1 MSSVLI
7 YVVSFI
13 LLFITPSVYAEET
26 TRVMT
31 LQQAQ
36 SLALMKNPGL
46 AAFSLEIR
54 AKEAQAVQAG
64 FLPNPEIGFTIENFG
79 GSRDL
84 RGFQGTETTIQ
95 IGQMVE
101 MGGKRLKRRYA
112 ATLERDLANWDYE
125 AKRADV
131 LSEVTKAFIEVL
143 TAQERLGLTEELV
156 SLSEQVFNTIS
167 ARVTAGKV
175 SPVEETKAG
184 VALAT
189 VRIELERSKRELEA
203 KRKRLAATCGST
215 FPVFEKVE
223 GQLDLLKSIPP
234 AEKLEALIS
243 QNPDIARWSSEM
255 EQRNAV
261 LKLEKSKSIPDP
273 TFSLGFRRL
282 NETDNNAFVLGI
294 SIPIPLFNR
303 NQGGV
308 IEAQKRIAKAEEN
321 RMRAKLQVLSALS
334 EAYQLLASSYAE
346 AATLK
351 DKVLPGAL
359 SAFEAVREG
368 YRQGKFG
375 YLDVLDAQRTFFE
388 AKSRYIES
396 LSAYQKAAI
405 DINRLIGEQFD
416 VMRSA
421 TKEKL

>member
-13 LLFITPSVYAEET
+13 LLFITPSVYAGEII
-26 TRVMT
+26 RVMT

-36 SLALMKNPGL
+36 SLALMKNPEL
-46 AAFSLEIR
+46 VAFSLEIR
-54 AKEAQAVQAG
+54 AKEAQAIQSG
-64 FLPNPEIGFTIENFG
+64 FFPNPEIGFTIENFG

-131 LSEVTKAFIEVL
+131 LSEVTKTVIEVL

-189 VRIELERSKRELEA
+189 VRIELERAKRQLEGA
-203 KRKRLAATCGST
+203 RKRLAAIWGRT
-215 FPVFEKVE
+215 FAVFEKVE
-223 GQLDLLKSIPP
+223 GQLDLLKPLPS
-234 AEKLEALIS
+234 AEQLESLIS
-243 QNPDIARWSSEM
+243 QYPDIARCAEEI

-261 LKLEKSKSIPDP
+261 LKLE
-273 TFSLGFRRL
+273 
-282 NETDNNAFVLGI
+282 NA
-294 SIPIPLFNR
+294 
-303 NQGGV
+303 
-308 IEAQKRIAKAEEN
+308 K
-321 RMRAKLQVLSALS
+321 
-334 EAYQLLASSYAE
+334 
-346 AATLK
+346 
-351 DKVLPGAL
+351 
-359 SAFEAVREG
+359 
-368 YRQGKFG
+368 
-375 YLDVLDAQRTFFE
+375 
-388 AKSRYIES
+388 
-396 LSAYQKAAI
+396 
-405 DINRLIGEQFD
+405 
-416 VMRSA
+416 
-421 TKEKL
+421 

>member
-1 MSSVLI
+1 MSIVLI

-26 TRVMT
+26 ISVVT

-36 SLALMKNPGL
+36 SLALRKNPEL
-46 AAFSLEIR
+46 TVYSLEIR
-54 AKEAQAVQAG
+54 AKEAQAIQAG
-64 FLPNPEIGFTIENFG
+64 FLPNPQIDIEIENFG
-79 GSRDL
+79 GSRNF
-84 RGFQGTETTIQ
+84 RGFNVTETTIQ
-95 IGQMVE
+95 LSQLTEV
-101 MGGKRLKRRYA
+101 GGKRSKRRYV
-112 ATLERDLANWDYE
+112 ATLERNLANWDYE

-131 LSEVTKAFIEVL
+131 LSAVTKAFIEVL
-143 TAQERLGLTEELV
+143 SAQERLALTQELV

-189 VRIELERSKRELEA
+189 VRIELERAKREIEA
-203 KRKRLAATCGST
+203 ARKRLANIWGST
-215 FPVFEKVE
+215 FPDFEKVE
-223 GQLDLLKSIPP
+223 GQLDLLKPLPS
-234 AEKLEALIS
+234 AEQLDALIS
-243 QNPDIARWSSEM
+243 QNPDVARWAEEI

-261 LKLEKSKSIPDP
+261 LKLENAKRISDP
-273 TFSLGFRRL
+273 TFSLGLRRL
-282 NETDNNAFVLGI
+282 NETDDNAFVLGI

-303 NQGGV
+303 NQGSV
-308 IEAQKRIAKAEEN
+308 LEARQRIAKAEES
-321 RMRAKLQVLSALS
+321 RKSMKLQVLSALS
-334 EAYQLLASSYAE
+334 EAYQLLSSTYAE
-346 AATLK
+346 ATTLK
-351 DKVLPGAL
+351 NNVIPGAL

>member
-1 MSSVLI
+1 MSIVLI

-26 TRVMT
+26 ISVVT
-31 LQQAQ
+31 LSQAQ
-36 SLALMKNPGL
+36 SLALMKNPEL
-46 AAFSLEIR
+46 TVYSLEIR
-54 AKEAQAVQAG
+54 AKEAQAIQAG
-64 FLPNPEIGFTIENFG
+64 FLPNPQIDIEIENFG
-79 GSRDL
+79 GSRNF
-84 RGFQGTETTIQ
+84 RGFNVTETTIQ
-95 IGQMVE
+95 LSQLIE
-101 MGGKRLKRRYA
+101 LGGKRSKRRYV
-112 ATLERDLANWDYE
+112 ATLESNLANWDYE

-131 LSEVTKAFIEVL
+131 LSGVTKAFIEVL
-143 TAQERLGLTEELV
+143 AAQERLALTEELV

-189 VRIELERSKRELEA
+189 VRIELARAKRELEA
-203 KRKRLAATCGST
+203 ARKRLANIWGST
-215 FPVFEKVE
+215 FPDFEKVE
-223 GQLDLLKSIPP
+223 GQLDLLKPLPS
-234 AEKLEALIS
+234 AEQLDALIS
-243 QNPDIARWSSEM
+243 QNPDVARWAEEI

-261 LKLEKSKSIPDP
+261 LKLENAKRISDP
-273 TFSLGFRRL
+273 TISAGFRRL

-303 NQGGV
+303 NQGSV
-308 IEAQKRIAKAEEN
+308 LEAQQRIAKAEES
-321 RMRAKLQVLSALS
+321 RMSAKLQVLSALS
-334 EAYQLLASSYAE
+334 EAYQVLSSSYAE
-346 AATLK
+346 ATTLK
-351 DKVLPGAL
+351 NNVIPGAL

-396 LSAYQKAAI
+396 LSAYQMAVI

-421 TKEKL
+421 TKEE

>member
-1 MSSVLI
+1 MLTVLI
-7 YVVSFI
+7 YIVLSI
-13 LLFITPSVYAEET
+13 LFLISTSVYAEEPIV
-26 TRVMT
+26 VMT
-31 LQQAQ
+31 LPQAQ
-36 SLALMKNPGL
+36 SLALMKNPEL
-46 AAFSLEIR
+46 AAFSWEVR
-54 AKEAQAVQAG
+54 ARDAQAIQAG
-64 FLPNPEIGFTIENFG
+64 LLPNPEIGFTVENFG
-79 GSRDL
+79 GSGDL
-84 RGFQGTETTIQ
+84 HGFKGTETTLQ
-95 IGQMVE
+95 ISQMVE
-101 MGGKRLKRRYA
+101 LGGKRSKRRYV
-112 ATLERDLANWDYE
+112 ATLERNLANWDLE

-131 LSEVTKAFIEVL
+131 LSGVTNAFIEVL
-143 TAQERLGLTEELV
+143 AAQERLALTEELV

-189 VRIELERSKRELEA
+189 VRIELERAKRQLEGA
-203 KRKRLAATCGST
+203 RKRLAAIWGST

-223 GQLDLLKSIPP
+223 GQLDLLKSLPP
-234 AEKLEALIS
+234 AEQLDALIS
-243 QNPDIARWSSEM
+243 QNPDVARWAEEI

-261 LKLEKSKSIPDP
+261 LKLENAKKISDP
-273 TFSLGFRRL
+273 TISAGFRRL

-303 NQGGV
+303 NQGSV
-308 IEAQKRIAKAEEN
+308 LEAQQRIAKAEES
-321 RMRAKLQVLSALS
+321 RMSAKLQVLSALS
-334 EAYQLLASSYAE
+334 EAYQVLSSSYAE

-351 DKVLPGAL
+351 DKVLPGAS

-396 LSAYQKAAI
+396 LSAYQKAVI
-405 DINRLIGEQFD
+405 DINRLIGERFD
-416 VMRSA
+416 VIKNAS
-421 TKEKL
+421 KEKI